1 MSKLLFKLNQ
11 VPDDEAFEVRVM
23 LEEQGVEFYETSSG
37 NWGVSLAAIWLYN
50 ESDYAQAKTLLDE
63 YQADRVLRMRD
74 ELAQREAEA
83 GVDNFATRVG
93 RRPLQ
98 VLSVLVFIALVG
110 YVSIA
115 PFVGMLKGS
124 A

>member
-1 MSKLLFKLNQ
+1 MAKLLFKLNQ

-37 NWGVSLAAIWLYN
+37 NWGVSLAAIWL
-50 ESDYAQAKTLLDE
+50 SDPADYDWAKSLLDD
-63 YQADRVLRMRD
+63 YQAERVVRMRA
-74 ELAQREAEA
+74 ELAQREAEGGA
-83 GVDNFATRVG
+83 DNFAARAG

-98 VLSVLVFIALVG
+98 VLSILVFIAIVG

-115 PFVGMLKGS
+115 PFIGMFG
-124 A
+124 AE